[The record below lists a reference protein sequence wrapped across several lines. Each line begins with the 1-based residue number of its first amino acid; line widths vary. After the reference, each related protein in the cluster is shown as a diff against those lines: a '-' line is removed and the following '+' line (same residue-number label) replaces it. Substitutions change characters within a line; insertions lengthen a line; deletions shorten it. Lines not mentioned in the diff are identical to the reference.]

1 MANDSKDPGRAF
13 TSAQLTALVQS
24 MLSTARVDDLH
35 PNEET
40 LIRKFYG
47 EQMLPGMPAFE
58 ALAGATAAALPSD
71 DAAFADQLV
80 LMCLMAGYA
89 DGHLSD
95 AERSHVAALAQQVGV
110 AGERLA
116 ELHQQV
122 KDSLLGS
129 LAHLPDAE
137 SVAALA
143 KEL

>member
-1 MANDSKDPGRAF
+1 MANDPGPALS
-13 TSAQLTALVQS
+13 SAQLTALVQG
-24 MLSTARVDDLH
+24 MLSTARIDGLH
-35 PNEET
+35 AQEET
-40 LIRKFYG
+40 LIRRFYG

-58 ALAGATAAALPSD
+58 ALAGGAAAAPPSG

-110 AGERLA
+110 AAERLA

>member
-1 MANDSKDPGRAF
+1 MVNDSNDPGPAL
-13 TSAQLTALVQS
+13 TSAQLIALVQS
-24 MLSTARVDDLH
+24 MLSTARIDGLH

-40 LIRKFYG
+40 LIRQFYG
-47 EQMLPGMPAFE
+47 EQMLAGMPAFE
-58 ALAGATAAALPSD
+58 ALASGATAMLPSG

-95 AERSHVAALAQQVGV
+95 AERNHVAALAQQAGVG
-110 AGERLA
+110 GDRLA

-143 KEL
+143 KGL

>member
-1 MANDSKDPGRAF
+1 MANDQGPALS
-13 TSAQLTALVQS
+13 SAQINALVQS
-24 MLSTARVDDLH
+24 MLSTAQVDGLH
-35 PNEET
+35 PKEEA
-40 LIRKFYG
+40 LIRTFYD
-47 EQMLPGMPAFE
+47 EQRLAGMPAFE
-58 ALAGATAAALPSD
+58 AIPAGGSLAGLGS

-89 DGHLSD
+89 DGHLTD
-95 AERSHVAALAQQVGV
+95 AERDHVTALAQQVGV

-116 ELHQQV
+116 GLLQQV
-122 KDSLLGS
+122 QDSLLGS

>member
-1 MANDSKDPGRAF
+1 MASDPGPAL
-13 TSAQLTALVQS
+13 TSAQITALVQG
-24 MLSTARVDDLH
+24 MLSTARVDGLH
-35 PNEET
+35 PKEEA
-40 LIRKFYG
+40 LIRAFYD
-47 EQMLPGMPAFE
+47 EQRLAGMPAFE
-58 ALAGATAAALPSD
+58 AIPAGGSLAGLGS

-89 DGHLSD
+89 DGHLTD
-95 AERSHVAALAQQVGV
+95 AERNHVTALAQQVGV
-110 AGERLA
+110 TGDRLA
-116 ELHQQV
+116 GLLQQV